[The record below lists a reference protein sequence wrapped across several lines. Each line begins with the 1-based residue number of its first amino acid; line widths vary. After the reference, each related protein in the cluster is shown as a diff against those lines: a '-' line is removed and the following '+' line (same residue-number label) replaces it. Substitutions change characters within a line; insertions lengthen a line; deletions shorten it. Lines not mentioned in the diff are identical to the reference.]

1 MQRVNKNCRQRLP
14 GYRDWQYYALCGGLT
29 LMVPL
34 TLIAMLALLPN
45 AHGQSRDNNFT
56 DGASGVLQIRGAL
69 TESACRLEMS
79 SARQEIQMGET
90 GTGRLQKVGDRGTPV
105 AFQLR
110 LQDCLRSPVGNR
122 DSRDSRNGG
131 LTWAAHQPAVTV
143 SFSTVVDADNPQ
155 RVKVQGASGIALRI
169 TDLLGQDVRLG
180 SRGQPLLL
188 TPGQNTLTYNVA
200 PERTRAPLVAG
211 AYSAEVD
218 FRLSY
223 D

>member
-1 MQRVNKNCRQRLP
+1 MQRVNKNWRQCLP
-14 GYRDWQYYALCGGLT
+14 GYRDCQYYALCGGLT

-34 TLIAMLALLPN
+34 TLIAMLALLPD
-45 AHGQSRDNNFT
+45 AHGQSRDNDFT

-79 SARQEIQMGET
+79 SARQEIQLGET

-110 LQDCLRSPVGNR
+110 LQDCLRSPAG
-122 DSRDSRNGG
+122 SRDNRTGE

-143 SFSTVVDADNPQ
+143 SFSAVTDADNPQ
-155 RVKVQGASGIALRI
+155 RVKVQGASGIVLRI

-180 SRGQPLLL
+180 SRGKPLLL